1 MAEVVLDEPATGA
14 PPASP
19 PVPQGERA
27 TRGRRTVRWV
37 ALAYVAVLVLVPLGV
52 ITWRA
57 FEPGLAAFWDAIS
70 SEQAVT
76 AFRLTL
82 EVALVSVLL
91 GTLFGVGLGLL
102 LVRFRFPGRRL
113 LGVLADLPIA
123 VSPIVA
129 GLALVLVYGRN
140 GWFGPALESAGIQV
154 VYAVPGMIL
163 ATTFV
168 SLPLVLREVVPVL
181 EEAGTDPEQAA
192 RVLGAGSWTTFRRIT
207 LPTLRPALTYGVVLA
222 LARAV
227 GEFGA
232 VAVVSGNVSGSGQTQ
247 TVTLVIA
254 ERITQLE
261 PGAFPL
267 AFVLIL
273 VTVAALLVAARLR
286 RKDVSA

>member
-1 MAEVVLDEPATGA
+1 MADVLAAPARA
-14 PPASP
+14 P
-19 PVPQGERA
+19 RTRTR
-27 TRGRRTVRWV
+27 TRGRLALRWV
-37 ALAYVAVLVLVPLGV
+37 GLAYVAVLVLVPLGV

-57 FEPGLAAFWDAIS
+57 FSPGLAPFWDAVS

-140 GWFGPALESAGIQV
+140 GWFGPALEDAGVQV

-181 EEAGTDPEQAA
+181 EEAGTDAEQAA
-192 RVLGAGSWTTFRRIT
+192 RVLGAGTWTTFRRIT

-232 VAVVSGNVSGSGQTQ
+232 VAVVSGNVSGTGQTQ
-247 TVTLVIA
+247 TVTLVVA

-261 PGAFPL
+261 PGAFQL

-273 VTVAALLVAARLR
+273 VTVAALAVAARLR
-286 RKDVSA
+286 RKDVRA

>member
-1 MAEVVLDEPATGA
+1 
-14 PPASP
+14 
-19 PVPQGERA
+19 
-27 TRGRRTVRWV
+27 
-37 ALAYVAVLVLVPLGV
+37 
-52 ITWRA
+52 
-57 FEPGLAAFWDAIS
+57 
-70 SEQAVT
+70 
-76 AFRLTL
+76 
-82 EVALVSVLL
+82 VLL

-140 GWFGPALESAGIQV
+140 GWFGPALEDAGVQV

-181 EEAGTDPEQAA
+181 EEAGTDAEQAA
-192 RVLGAGSWTTFRRIT
+192 RVLGAGTWTTFRRIT

-232 VAVVSGNVSGSGQTQ
+232 VAVVSGNVSGTGQTQ
-247 TVTLVIA
+247 TVTLVVA

-261 PGAFPL
+261 PGAFQL

-273 VTVAALLVAARLR
+273 VTVAALAVAARLR
-286 RKDVSA
+286 RKDVRA

>member
-1 MAEVVLDEPATGA
+1 MTDVLDRAT
-14 PPASP
+14 P
-19 PVPQGERA
+19 A
-27 TRGRRTVRWV
+27 TRGRLAVRWV

-57 FEPGLAAFWDAIS
+57 FSPGIAAFWDAIS
-70 SEQAVT
+70 SDQAVT

-232 VAVVSGNVSGSGQTQ
+232 VAVVSGNVSGTGQTQ

-261 PGAFPL
+261 PGAFQL

-286 RKDVSA
+286 RKDVRA